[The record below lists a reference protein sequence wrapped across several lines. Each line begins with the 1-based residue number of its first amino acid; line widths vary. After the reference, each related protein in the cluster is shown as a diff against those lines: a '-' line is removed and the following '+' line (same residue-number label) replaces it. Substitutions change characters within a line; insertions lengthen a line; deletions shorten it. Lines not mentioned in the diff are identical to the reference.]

1 MFQSFAML
9 LKRDLTLSLRH
20 TSDWLNPLVF
30 FVIVVTL
37 FPLGVGPDGELLSQ
51 IAPGVIWVAALLA
64 TLLALDG
71 LFRDDYMDGSLEQLL
86 LSPDPLPILVM
97 AKTLAHWLVSGLPL
111 VLLSPVLALLMQ
123 LPIKALPALLFSLVL
138 GTLCLSLIGSIGAAL
153 TVGLKHGGVLLAL
166 LVLPLFIPVLIFGSS
181 CVVAAVGGFETGAQL
196 SLLTGLLFLA
206 LALCPWAAAA
216 ALRIS
221 AEA

>member
-1 MFQSFAML
+1 L
-9 LKRDLTLSLRH
+9 LKRDLTLSQRH
-20 TSDWLNPLVF
+20 SSDWLNPLVF

-37 FPLGVGPDGELLSQ
+37 FPLGVGPDGELLSE

-71 LFRDDYMDGSLEQLL
+71 LFRDDFIDGSLEQLL
-86 LSPDPLPILVM
+86 LSPHPLPILVM

-123 LPIKALPALLFSLVL
+123 LPLKALPSLLISLVL

-153 TVGLKHGGVLLAL
+153 TVGLKRGGVLLAL

-181 CVVAAVGGFETGAQL
+181 CVVAAAGGFETGAQL
-196 SLLTGLLFLA
+196 SLLAGLLFLA
-206 LALCPWAAAA
+206 LALCPCAAAA